1 MQLLKYKSVVPFMHK
16 AVCVAQGR
24 YYNMTRR
31 TKHTDSQRWCCDGQ
45 ISPWPQA
52 VVYLSN
58 KNSQQLLKVRGC
70 RVQKVTLKTKL
81 GQVFF
86 CIEPLIQGHRVK
98 PSKEPEKFVLSILAI
113 NWKCTLTES
122 CGERLET
129 SILSSWD
136 QEAIFLL
143 WACLHLHM
151 RANSL

>member
-1 MQLLKYKSVVPFMHK
+1 MEVLKHKSLVPFMHM
-16 AVCVAQGR
+16 AVCVAQGC
-24 YYNMTRR
+24 YYMTRR
-31 TKHTDSQRWCCDGQ
+31 TKHTAPQYRCDGQ

-52 VVYLSN
+52 VVYLSH
-58 KNSQQLLKVRGC
+58 KNSPQPLKVRGC
-70 RVQKVTLKTKL
+70 RVQKVTLKTKIR
-81 GQVFF
+81 QVFLY
-86 CIEPLIQGHRVK
+86 IEPLIQGHRVK
-98 PSKEPEKFVLSILAI
+98 TSKEEREVFVVLLLTI